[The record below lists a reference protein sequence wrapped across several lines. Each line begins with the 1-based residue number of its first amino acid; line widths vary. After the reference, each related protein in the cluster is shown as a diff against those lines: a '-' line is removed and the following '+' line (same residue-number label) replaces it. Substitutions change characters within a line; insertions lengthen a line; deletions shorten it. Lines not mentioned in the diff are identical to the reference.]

1 MTRRP
6 TDPAPRGKESRGR
19 PRRTR
24 AGREDPLRTTLG
36 RGLPRASVHDLRAS
50 GRDPGDSGAA
60 GRSLGERALRF
71 LAAIAFL
78 CALAAFPASDLFAL
92 HTVTVAGNR
101 VVPSEEIVSRS
112 GLVRGESVFRVNAHE
127 VRLRL
132 RRDPRIEDVSVA
144 AAPSGTVQITVRERL
159 PVAALRTPDG
169 YVDLGPDAVA
179 IARVPG
185 PGPYPW
191 LAVSRLDPAWVQ
203 VGTVVPSDDVRA
215 GVLAAGLLP
224 EALRPL
230 VAGLRVDAGGEVA
243 LALRDGVEV
252 RVGTADRIAERLRQ
266 APEVL
271 AAVRARGG
279 RVDYVDLRFPGS
291 VIVKPAGAAGP
302 RTP

>member
-24 AGREDPLRTTLG
+24 TGREDPPRTTIG
-36 RGLPRASVHDLRAS
+36 RGGLPRASEYDPRVS
-50 GRDPGDSGAA
+50 GRAPGDSGAA
-60 GRSLGERALRF
+60 ARPPGERVLRF

-92 HTVTVAGNR
+92 RTVTVAGNHAVR
-101 VVPSEEIVSRS
+101 SEEIVNRS

-132 RRDPRIEDVSVA
+132 RRDPRIEDASVA
-144 AAPSGTVQITVRERL
+144 AAPSGTVQITVRERP
-159 PVAALRTPDG
+159 PVVALRTPDG

-191 LAVSRLDPAWVQ
+191 LEVSRLDPAWVQ
-203 VGTVVPSDDVRA
+203 VGTAVPSDDVRA
-215 GVLAAGLLP
+215 GVLAVGLLP

-252 RVGTADRIAERLRQ
+252 RVGTVDRIAERLRQ

-279 RVDYVDLRFPGS
+279 RVEYVDLRFPGS
-291 VIVKPAGAAGP
+291 VIVKPAGAAS